1 MKTLLYTTLILLI
14 GLTSCRS
21 IDKMVDEGRYDD
33 AIHFATQKLSG
44 KKNKKTNHIQA
55 LEEAFLKVN
64 SIDTDRIAFLKSKND
79 PRLWDV
85 IFNLYGKIEWRQN
98 RISGFLPLTSKE
110 GYVADFNFIDT
121 KIAKE
126 GAKTMALAFHYT
138 EASTLLHNAVTSNDK
153 ILARTAYDAFNHLY
167 KYDRNYKDANELQ
180 NQAYTLGLNHV
191 LLKWDESVVNLAPNI
206 FNNYNELP
214 SHRNTWTIYHSDH
227 PNGIALDAVS
237 TIYLADVTITPEREI
252 INNIIER
259 RQLETWVDKV
269 DRRGHVERDTAGQ
282 IIQELQ
288 IENIEAQITE
298 ITRSKEI
305 RINGFVETTDYVS
318 GLRIDYKN
326 WESNVIFSSDACTFR
341 GDRRALGD
349 DTQKRINQ
357 KLDPFPTDYVM
368 IEGAFVEVT
377 EDIYSHL
384 RRIDFNSY
392 LSRSYA
398 ANKIEY

>member
-1 MKTLLYTTLILLI
+1 MKKLLYTTLILLI

-21 IDKMVDEGRYDD
+21 LEKLVDEGRYDD
-33 AIHFATQKLSG
+33 AIHLATKKLAG
-44 KKNKKTNHIQA
+44 KKNKKTKHIQA

-64 SIDTDRIAFLKSKND
+64 SKETDRIAFLKSKND
-79 PRLWDV
+79 ASVWDE
-85 IFNLYGKIEWRQN
+85 IFELYGKVEWRQA
-98 RISGFLPLTSKE
+98 RISGFLPLISKD
-110 GYVADFNFIDT
+110 GYVADFNFIDSR
-121 KIAKE
+121 KGIEDARIN
-126 GAKTMALAFHYT
+126 ALAFHYS
-138 EASTLLHNAVTSNDK
+138 EANSLFENAVATNDK
-153 ILARTAYDAFNHLY
+153 IIARNAFDAFNHLK
-167 KYDRNYKDANELQ
+167 KYDNNYRDANDLQ
-180 NQAYTLGLNHV
+180 NQAYTLGLNHI
-191 LLKWDESVVNLAPNI
+191 LLKWDERMTNLAPD
-206 FNNYNELP
+206 FLSAYDQLP
-214 SHRNTWTIYHSDH
+214 AHRDKWTIYHSDH
-227 PNGIALDAVS
+227 PNEIALDAVS
-237 TIYLADVTITPEREI
+237 TIYLADVNITPEREI

-269 DRRGHVERDTAGQ
+269 DRRGRVERDTAGQ

-298 ITRSKEI
+298 ITRNKEM
-305 RINGFVETTDYVS
+305 RMNGFVETTDYVS

-326 WESNVIFSSDACTFR
+326 WESNVSFASDACTFR

-357 KLDPFPTDYVM
+357 NLNPFPADYEM
-368 IEGAFVEVT
+368 IDGALVEVI

-398 ANKIEY
+398 VNK